1 MCNQLPINPLKKIK
15 KMNCDEKI
23 MFRCVEANN
32 NNLVRFTD
40 RKQSDFTKS
49 IPVSYIFKHVKMEYF
64 LLMEDENIITIRLLA
79 VKDMNLLHELVIYAE
94 HHEGKLPRKIEGP
107 FYEMNLTNK
116 CSEWDVQFI
125 NRLFNT
131 YSRDD
136 IYDLMNNCYIQKI
149 MKPFCM
155 LCCAKL
161 TILMHENKLV

>member
-1 MCNQLPINPLKKIK
+1 MD
-15 KMNCDEKI
+15 CDEKII
-23 MFRCVEANN
+23 MFRCVEVNN

-49 IPVSYIFKHVKMEYF
+49 IPVSYVFKHVKIEY
-64 LLMEDENIITIRLLA
+64 LLSTEDENIIRLFN

-107 FYEMNLTNK
+107 FYEMNLRNK

-125 NRLFNT
+125 NRLFKT
-131 YSRDD
+131 YSRED
-136 IYDLMNNCYIQKI
+136 IYDLMNNCYILQI